1 MMQCLYNVKS
11 EGGET
16 DSWHYSLPPVQEE
29 GRSGCN
35 NINHHIRVYT
45 RSICVTSRHVLR
57 ALTRTAGHTHSPNKV
72 DAPSRKM
79 KEGKPA
85 VVMPWHCILFGAH
98 RYPSKVPS
106 KAPSKVSNYVEGT
119 FGGYQ
124 FG

>member
-1 MMQCLYNVKS
+1 MQCLYYVKS
-11 EGGET
+11 DGGDT
-16 DSWHYSLPPVQEE
+16 DSSHYSLPPVQEK

-45 RSICVTSRHVLR
+45 CSISVTSTHVLK

-79 KEGKPA
+79 KEGKSA
-85 VVMPWHCILFGAH
+85 VVMPGHGILFGAH

-106 KAPSKVSNYVEGT
+106 KAPSKVSIYVEGT

-124 FG
+124 SG

>member
-1 MMQCLYNVKS
+1 MYLCHEHACFKS
-11 EGGET
+11 VDT
-16 DSWHYSLPPVQEE
+16 H
-29 GRSGCN
+29 SG
-35 NINHHIRVYT
+35 
-45 RSICVTSRHVLR
+45 S
-57 ALTRTAGHTHSPNKV
+57 HSPNKV

-85 VVMPWHCILFGAH
+85 VVMPGHGILFGAH

-124 FG
+124 SG